1 MWYSCHQHCMNV
13 ECRRDLRYSRNM
25 WGGTAG
31 FRLSWN
37 EILMHLTLA
46 LYTNEPGW
54 SLIQVHTSVGEEEA
68 SRIIQ
73 KQRGQLRLEQVVDLR
88 TSCTELEDWDMA
100 TLIQAVNRVLLQVLL
115 GSSQSTGSLESVQP
129 NNSNTESFS
138 CPNLNFRFCFWMFF
152 SQWHSVLSVL
162 DLMYLILAAFLHYLN
177 FFLPFIDSSVISER
191 ITQAQFTEGSTF
203 CERVA

>member
-73 KQRGQLRLEQVVDLR
+73 KQGGQLRLEQVVDLR

-100 TLIQAVNRVLLQVLL
+100 TLIQAVDRVLLQVLL
-115 GSSQSTGSLESVQP
+115 GSSQSTASLESVQP
-129 NNSNTESFS
+129 NPIQIPNRSVAQTWILDFVFECFS
-138 CPNLNFRFCFWMFF
+138 LSDIACF
-152 SQWHSVLSVL
+152 
-162 DLMYLILAAFLHYLN
+162 
-177 FFLPFIDSSVISER
+177 
-191 ITQAQFTEGSTF
+191 QFWT
-203 CERVA
+203 

>member
-1 MWYSCHQHCMNV
+1 MWYNCHQHCMNV

-73 KQRGQLRLEQVVDLR
+73 KQGGQLRLEQVLDLR
-88 TSCTELEDWDMA
+88 TSCTETWQPWSKL
-100 TLIQAVNRVLLQVLL
+100 
-115 GSSQSTGSLESVQP
+115 STGFSSKYCWVPLSQLHHLNQCNQTQIQIPNRSVDQTWILDFVFECFSLSDIA
-129 NNSNTESFS
+129 
-138 CPNLNFRFCFWMFF
+138 CF
-152 SQWHSVLSVL
+152 
-162 DLMYLILAAFLHYLN
+162 
-177 FFLPFIDSSVISER
+177 
-191 ITQAQFTEGSTF
+191 QFWT
-203 CERVA
+203 